1 MYLVILPLLF
11 ASCVTY
17 NSSSK
22 AKNDVFGKI
31 ESLSHSKIPK
41 QIKWKLEELEFF
53 FIWVS
58 SLLQNKYKAVCVEK
72 TLIAKRQEKSYSV
85 LHINEKE

>member
-1 MYLVILPLLF
+1 MSFTLSDLNFGNKTILFVYLVIVPLLF

-22 AKNDVFGKI
+22 AKNYVFGKI

-41 QIKWKLEELEFF
+41 QIK
-53 FIWVS
+53 
-58 SLLQNKYKAVCVEK
+58 
-72 TLIAKRQEKSYSV
+72 
-85 LHINEKE
+85 